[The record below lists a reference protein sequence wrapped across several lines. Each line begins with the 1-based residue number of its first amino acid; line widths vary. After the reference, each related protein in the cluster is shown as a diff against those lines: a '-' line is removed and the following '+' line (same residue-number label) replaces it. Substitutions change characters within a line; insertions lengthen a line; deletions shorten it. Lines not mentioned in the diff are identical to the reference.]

1 MLDDFL
7 ENSWNWKGAPGSE
20 PFGVKKGF
28 DLYYFGSLGNGNGE
42 LEAEYALSK
51 VTVKT
56 AWTNWETRLKRMWD
70 QVSNIEVVF
79 FKWVKKVGPIWNLK
93 GQTLDTKYASL
104 LVKID
109 FLFTESM
116 LRIQIQVSPSVSV
129 LLSSFCVC
137 VAPYHLLTHI
147 PAAWIHSCLKCYKQS
162 KNSNFPFIFTLPTPA
177 LTLLKQCV
185 PNLWFD
191 PPDIPSEW

>member
-56 AWTNWETRLKRMWD
+56 AWTNWVTRQKRMWD

-79 FKWVKKVGPIWNLK
+79 FKWVKKIEPIWNLK
-93 GQTLDTKYASL
+93 GQTLDTKYASA

-109 FLFTESM
+109 FPFTQSV

-129 LLSSFCVC
+129 LPSSNLLPCLCSSLSSTLSHSSCMNSLCLIFSTARCSSWTR
-137 VAPYHLLTHI
+137 LLSR
-147 PAAWIHSCLKCYKQS
+147 IHPIHPSH
-162 KNSNFPFIFTLPTPA
+162 PPT
-177 LTLLKQCV
+177 
-185 PNLWFD
+185 
-191 PPDIPSEW
+191 